1 MKKYLF
7 GLSVLLVVVLVA
19 SLYGYATAFN
29 IRNVESFT
37 IDGEIVSLEEEESS
51 TFIRRM
57 QSLKQYEVIGEHQGK
72 ILKQIVLN
80 MKYGDS
86 VSFELGLDYN
96 FNTLSLRDI
105 NTDRIYLIDDELV
118 EWIYMQPALE
128 DIYYYAIAKRHQL
141 TVNNQIIEQSSV
153 EHHYTK
159 ANGVWYNESKE
170 HGNITSLAIHEPILE
185 FNVVGDG
192 ETELKVFRE
201 DELLYDGSVEA
212 FEVPQVNGD
221 YTVVVETTWKELLFY
236 GSDTSTFNLSVQY
249 PPEIS
254 MTKTFIRQGEF
265 TIIRIKNVYDKE
277 LLYLEQDYMEGLEF
291 TKNGA
296 YYECVIPST
305 YYTTPGLYTFK
316 YGVGEYG
323 DEIELEVVDR
333 EFNLQFLTVSNSTV
347 NSTQTDEAYEQYN
360 AYYKPALEK
369 DVYVTTGPYL
379 DEGNFTLPATGRLT
393 TEFGVQRY
401 VNNQPTSYHHNGLD
415 IANSEGT
422 PIVATY
428 DGEVV
433 LSMELMVTG
442 NTVVISHG
450 NGLFSSYLHMS
461 ELSCEEGDVVK
472 AGELIGKMGTTGF
485 STGSHLHFSISYHR
499 MYMEPGYFLF
509 GEPVTYDNYNQ
520 LIN

>member
-192 ETELKVFRE
+192 ET
-201 DELLYDGSVEA
+201 
-212 FEVPQVNGD
+212 
-221 YTVVVETTWKELLFY
+221 
-236 GSDTSTFNLSVQY
+236 
-249 PPEIS
+249 
-254 MTKTFIRQGEF
+254 
-265 TIIRIKNVYDKE
+265 
-277 LLYLEQDYMEGLEF
+277 
-291 TKNGA
+291 
-296 YYECVIPST
+296 
-305 YYTTPGLYTFK
+305 
-316 YGVGEYG
+316 
-323 DEIELEVVDR
+323 
-333 EFNLQFLTVSNSTV
+333 
-347 NSTQTDEAYEQYN
+347 
-360 AYYKPALEK
+360 
-369 DVYVTTGPYL
+369 
-379 DEGNFTLPATGRLT
+379 
-393 TEFGVQRY
+393 
-401 VNNQPTSYHHNGLD
+401 
-415 IANSEGT
+415 
-422 PIVATY
+422 
-428 DGEVV
+428 
-433 LSMELMVTG
+433 
-442 NTVVISHG
+442 
-450 NGLFSSYLHMS
+450 
-461 ELSCEEGDVVK
+461 
-472 AGELIGKMGTTGF
+472 
-485 STGSHLHFSISYHR
+485 
-499 MYMEPGYFLF
+499 
-509 GEPVTYDNYNQ
+509 
-520 LIN
+520 